1 MSRKTGAVISA
12 VITLAIFVVL
22 PLYLPDLLPPDMM
35 LMVSNMGFDLEGLLG
50 QIATIGVIMA
60 LITLLKGFVER
71 TSVAYLILSAGSSIV
86 TLMIIIQ
93 SVGLGDMQSM
103 GVTTISLEVEGGV
116 NTAVIDMRL
125 FVQLAIVLV
134 ALQILQSI
142 LEFRDARVEEDR
154 RQLVLDSSMRATVE
168 NRAD

>member
-142 LEFRDARVEEDR
+142 LEFRDARVEEGR
-154 RQLVLDSSMRATVE
+154 RQLVHDSTMRATVE

>member
-35 LMVSNMGFDLEGLLG
+35 LMVSNMGFDLEGLLS
-50 QIATIGVIMA
+50 QIATIGVVMA

-93 SVGLGDMQSM
+93 SVGLGDMQNM

-125 FVQLAIVLV
+125 FVQLAIALV

-142 LEFRDARVEEDR
+142 LEFRDARVEEGR
-154 RQLVLDSSMRATVE
+154 RQLVHDSTMRATVE

>member
-12 VITLAIFVVL
+12 VITLVIFVIF

-50 QIATIGVIMA
+50 QIATIGVVMA

-125 FVQLAIVLV
+125 FVQLAIALV
-134 ALQILQSI
+134 ALQIVQSI
-142 LEFRDARVEEDR
+142 LEFRDARVEEGR
-154 RQLVLDSSMRATVE
+154 RQLLHDSTMRATVE

>member
-12 VITLAIFVVL
+12 VITLAIFVVF

-35 LMVSNMGFDLEGLLG
+35 LMVSNMGFDLEGLLS

-60 LITLLKGFVER
+60 LITLLRGFVER
-71 TSVAYLILSAGSSIV
+71 TSVAYLILSAGSRIV

-142 LEFRDARVEEDR
+142 LEFRDARVEEGR
-154 RQLVLDSSMRATVE
+154 RQLVHDSTTRATVE

>member
-12 VITLAIFVVL
+12 VITLGIFTVF
-22 PLYLPDLLPPDMM
+22 PLYLPDLLPPEMM

-60 LITLLKGFVER
+60 MITLLKGFVER
-71 TSVAYLILSAGSSIV
+71 NSVAYFTLSAGSSIV
-86 TLMIIIQ
+86 TLIIIME
-93 SVGLGDMQSM
+93 SVGLGDMQNL

-134 ALQILQSI
+134 ALQIVQSI
-142 LEFRDARVEEDR
+142 LDFRDARVEGGQK
-154 RQLVLDSSMRATVE
+154 QLVHDSAMRETVE
-168 NRAD
+168 NRVD

>member
-134 ALQILQSI
+134 ALQIVQSI
-142 LEFRDARVEEDR
+142 LEFRDARVEEGR
-154 RQLVLDSSMRATVE
+154 RQLVHDSTMRATVE

>member
-60 LITLLKGFVER
+60 LITLLRGFVER

-134 ALQILQSI
+134 ALQIVQSI
-142 LEFRDARVEEDR
+142 LEFRDARVEEGR
-154 RQLVLDSSMRATVE
+154 RQLVHDSTMRATVE

>member
-1 MSRKTGAVISA
+1 MSRKTGAIISA
-12 VITLAIFVVL
+12 VITLAIFTVL

-35 LMVSNMGFDLEGLLG
+35 LMVSNIGFNLEGLLS

-71 TSVAYLILSAGSSIV
+71 TSMAYLILSAGSSIV
-86 TLMIIIQ
+86 TLIIIIQ
-93 SVGLGDMQSM
+93 SVGLGDMQSL

-125 FVQLAIVLV
+125 FVQLAIALV
-134 ALQILQSI
+134 ALQIVQSI
-142 LEFRDARVEEDR
+142 LEFRDARIEEGR
-154 RQLVLDSSMRATVE
+154 RHLVHDSAMRATVE

>member
-50 QIATIGVIMA
+50 QIATIGVVMA

-134 ALQILQSI
+134 ALQIVQSI
-142 LEFRDARVEEDR
+142 LEFRDARVEEGR
-154 RQLVLDSSMRATVE
+154 RQLVHDSTMRATVE

>member
-93 SVGLGDMQSM
+93 SVGLGDMQNM

-125 FVQLAIVLV
+125 FVQLAIALV

-142 LEFRDARVEEDR
+142 LEFRDARVEEGR
-154 RQLVLDSSMRATVE
+154 RQLVHDSTMRATVE

>member
-50 QIATIGVIMA
+50 QIATIGVVMA

-142 LEFRDARVEEDR
+142 LEFRDARVEEGR
-154 RQLVLDSSMRATVE
+154 RQLVHDSTMRATVE

>member
-35 LMVSNMGFDLEGLLG
+35 LMVSNMGFDLEGLLS
-50 QIATIGVIMA
+50 QIATIGVVMA

-103 GVTTISLEVEGGV
+103 GVTTVSLEVEGGV

-142 LEFRDARVEEDR
+142 LEFRDARVEEGR
-154 RQLVLDSSMRATVE
+154 RQLVHDSTMRATVE

>member
-35 LMVSNMGFDLEGLLG
+35 LMVSDMGFDLEGLLS
-50 QIATIGVIMA
+50 QIATIGVVMA

-125 FVQLAIVLV
+125 FVQLAIALV

-142 LEFRDARVEEDR
+142 LEFRDARVEEGR
-154 RQLVLDSSMRATVE
+154 RQLVHDSTMRATVE

>member
-35 LMVSNMGFDLEGLLG
+35 LMVSNMGFDLEGLLS
-50 QIATIGVIMA
+50 QIATIGVVMA

-125 FVQLAIVLV
+125 FVQLAIALV

-142 LEFRDARVEEDR
+142 LEFRDARVEEGR
-154 RQLVLDSSMRATVE
+154 RQLVHDSTMRATVE

>member
-12 VITLAIFVVL
+12 VITLVIFVIF

-50 QIATIGVIMA
+50 QIATIGVVMA

-125 FVQLAIVLV
+125 FVQLAIALV
-134 ALQILQSI
+134 ALQIVQSI
-142 LEFRDARVEEDR
+142 LEFRDARVEEGR
-154 RQLVLDSSMRATVE
+154 RQLLHDSTMRATVE
-168 NRAD
+168 NRAN